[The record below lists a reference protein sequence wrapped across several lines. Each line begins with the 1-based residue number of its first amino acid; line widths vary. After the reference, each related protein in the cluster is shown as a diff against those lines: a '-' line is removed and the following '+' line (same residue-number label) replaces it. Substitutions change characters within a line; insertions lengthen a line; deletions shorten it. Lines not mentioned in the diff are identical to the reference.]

1 MTSAESVDTTQ
12 TPSTP
17 RERFHGIVPP
27 MITPLTD
34 DHRLDVAGLERLVAH
49 ELAGGVHGLFL
60 LGSCGEGPVLPPAVQ
75 HELIERTIRLVAGR
89 VPVIVGITDA
99 CVSESLTLAAR
110 AAESGADAVVA
121 AAPFYFPISQSQL
134 ARWAEKLAAQLPLP
148 LLFYN
153 MPAMVKI
160 SIEPETMKQL
170 CQVPNIIGFKDS
182 SFDMPLFEKLTAV
195 GRAERPEWAIFVGP
209 EELLPSAHAC
219 GADGAIPGGANIA
232 PQLFSAIYDALV
244 EGRPEVVSAL
254 AERADRL
261 QPLYSLSDEPG
272 SFIVGIKT
280 AVSQLGICGGT
291 FAGEFDPLNAAS
303 SEKVREILASLDLA
317 VA

>member
-1 MTSAESVDTTQ
+1 
-12 TPSTP
+12 
-17 RERFHGIVPP
+17 

-34 DHRLDVAGLERLVAH
+34 DAQLDVAGLERLVAH
-49 ELAGGVHGLFL
+49 ELEGGVHGLFL
-60 LGSCGEGPVLPPAVQ
+60 LGSCGEGPALPPAVQ
-75 HELIERTIRLVAGR
+75 QELISRTIQLVGGR

-99 CVSESLTLAAR
+99 CVAESLALAGR
-110 AAESGADAVVA
+110 AADAGADAVVA

-134 ARWAEKLAAQLPLP
+134 ARWAERLAGQLPLP

-160 SIEPETMKQL
+160 SIEPETMKRL

-195 GRAERPEWAIFVGP
+195 GREQRPEWAIFVGP
-209 EELLPSAHAC
+209 EEFLPAAHAC

-232 PQLFSAIYDALV
+232 PQLFAAIYDALV
-244 EGRPEVVSAL
+244 DGKSDVVAAL

-261 QPLYSLSDEPG
+261 QPIYSLGGQPG

-280 AVSQLGICGGT
+280 AVSQLGLCGET
-291 FAGEFDPLNAAS
+291 CAGEFDRLDATGTAT
-303 SEKVREILASLDLA
+303 VREILASLDLSA
-317 VA
+317 A